1 MHMSQ
6 GLSLNGINLLGD
18 RTVLIQDDCIDAGGC
33 VLPFMEVVDQL
44 ALLSFRLSDM
54 SRTGEQ
60 GLSLGWQRVG

>member
-18 RTVLIQDDCIDAGGC
+18 RTALIQDDCIDARGC
-33 VLPFMEVVDQL
+33 VLPFMEFVDQL

-54 SRTGEQ
+54 SRTGKQ
-60 GLSLGWQRVG
+60 GLSVGWQRGG